1 MAPIPGERFDGLM
14 SALSRDVR
22 GMKPEP
28 AAGGEELARVRA
40 ARAGDVG
47 AFEALYRDYSARIHA
62 LCLRMTGSRAAA
74 EDCVQETF
82 VQAWQKL
89 AGFEER
95 SAFGTWLHAIA
106 VNRVLGW
113 QRAESRRPSGHLA
126 VVDADRP
133 DPWGADPRTPDVG
146 LDLDLERA
154 IATLPEG
161 ARNVLLLHTVGGFSH
176 EETAE
181 LLGIAVGTS
190 KAQLHRARRLLEA
203 RLG

>member
-1 MAPIPGERFDGLM
+1 MAPIPGERSDGLM
-14 SALSRDVR
+14 SALFQDAS
-22 GMKPEP
+22 GMQREP
-28 AAGGEELARVRA
+28 AAGGDERSRVRA
-40 ARAGDVG
+40 AMAGDVA
-47 AFEALYRDYSARIHA
+47 AFEALYRHYAARIHA
-62 LCLRMTGSRAAA
+62 LCLRMTGNRAAA

-89 AGFEER
+89 ADFEER

-126 VVDADRP
+126 AVDADRP

-154 IATLPEG
+154 IATLPDG